1 MSATS
6 QEETVLRVST
16 ANNEPIT
23 LKLEGG
29 GGVTIRVAV
38 ESTCTCQSAST
49 NRIGSYIDRDVTT
62 AAPGNS
68 SAGPGTS

>member
-16 ANNEPIT
+16 AHNEPIT

-29 GGVTIRVAV
+29 GAVTIRVAV
-38 ESTCTCQSAST
+38 DSACTCTCQSAST
-49 NRIGSYIDRDVTT
+49 NRVGSYIDRDVTT
-62 AAPGNS
+62 AAPRN
-68 SAGPGTS
+68 